1 MPATSPGD
9 HADRVALESLAAAF
23 DRQDFAVTLT
33 GGEDGPPRLT
43 VASLHCPL
51 SETVF
56 ADGQSYWFAWA
67 EPIGPVNDPAAA
79 AAKLARVL
87 RAVPEPSHG

>member
-1 MPATSPGD
+1 MPATCPGG
-9 HADRVALESLAAAF
+9 HADRAALEGLAAAF
-23 DRQDFAVTLT
+23 DRRDFAVTLT
-33 GGEDGPPRLT
+33 GGEDGTPRLT
-43 VASLHCPL
+43 VASLHCLL

-56 ADGQSYWFAWA
+56 VDGQSYWLAWA
-67 EPIGPVNDPAAA
+67 EPIGPVDDPVGA